1 MQSLILF
8 LAYGSVSFNQDTPII
23 ELYSNTEGTFEFSL
37 DGEDYKQCMQLIYL
51 RIYILHK
58 YYHVR
63 SYILEENIAKF
74 ANLEENFLPLF
85 SPLKFCH

>member
-37 DGEDYKQCMQLIYL
+37 DGEDYKQCMQLIYM
-51 RIYILHK
+51 RIYI
-58 YYHVR
+58 YYTNTIMYVAM
-63 SYILEENIAKF
+63 Y
-74 ANLEENFLPLF
+74 
-85 SPLKFCH
+85 